1 MRLSTA
7 SVSGTATTAS
17 TGIKVRLA
25 DSSVTATATTSS
37 SAIAVYQG
45 NGSVTE
51 TTTTQAIGYIYGEEW
66 VNVTPESS
74 SWVDKTISAD
84 GWVDKS
90 VNVLVW
96 NDIIN
101 DDPAEVYVLTG
112 YWDYGYNNRDL
123 LPSSIWTDKTIGNNQ
138 WLQQ

>member
-1 MRLSTA
+1 VIANGNIIARGLA
-7 SVSGTATTAS
+7 S
-17 TGIKVRLA
+17 I
-25 DSSVTATATTSS
+25 TATANTSASARAVMAGNSSISS
-37 SAIAVYQG
+37 SASI
-45 NGSVTE
+45 N
-51 TTTTQAIGYIYGEEW
+51 AIGYIYGEEW
-66 VNVTPESS
+66 VNITPESS

-101 DDPAEVYVLTG
+101 DDPAELYVLTG

-123 LPSSIWTDKTIGNNQ
+123 LPSSIWTDKTIGSNQ